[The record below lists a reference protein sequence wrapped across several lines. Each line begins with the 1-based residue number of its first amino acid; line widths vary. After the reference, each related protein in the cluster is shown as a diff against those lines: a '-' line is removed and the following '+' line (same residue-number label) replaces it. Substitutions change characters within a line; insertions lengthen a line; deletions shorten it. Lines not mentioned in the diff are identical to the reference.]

1 RVATSHLRVG
11 TFEYVSKWGTVEDLQ
26 TLADY
31 TLNRHFTD
39 LETGE
44 NKYLALLKE
53 VIKRQAELVA
63 QWQLV
68 GFIHGVMNTD
78 NMTISGESI
87 DYGPCAFMDTYD
99 PSTVF
104 SSIDIQGRYAYGNQ
118 PVVARWNLA
127 RFAES
132 LLPLLH
138 DHQEKAIEL
147 AKEQITNF
155 TEVFQNYWLSG
166 MRAKLGIFN
175 QEADDTILVH
185 DLLEI
190 MKKYEEDYTNTFL
203 ALTFNDLDLLKHDEF
218 VKWHHTWQARL
229 GRQQESKAS
238 SIELMKSNNPAIIPR
253 NHRVEEAL
261 EAAVE
266 KS

>member
-1 RVATSHLRVG
+1 LREYIISEAMHGLRIPTSRSLAVVTTGESVICETELHGAILTRVATSHLRVG

-78 NMTISGESI
+78 NMTISSESI

-99 PSTVF
+99 PSTVI

-132 LLPLLH
+132 
-138 DHQEKAIEL
+138 
-147 AKEQITNF
+147 
-155 TEVFQNYWLSG
+155 
-166 MRAKLGIFN
+166 
-175 QEADDTILVH
+175 
-185 DLLEI
+185 
-190 MKKYEEDYTNTFL
+190 
-203 ALTFNDLDLLKHDEF
+203 
-218 VKWHHTWQARL
+218 
-229 GRQQESKAS
+229 
-238 SIELMKSNNPAIIPR
+238 
-253 NHRVEEAL
+253 
-261 EAAVE
+261 
-266 KS
+266 